1 MVSSYGQH
9 HVVNSLL
16 EDGVDDADA
25 EEEEDVEISHQLKQ
39 RVLRKQVA
47 DGYDHRQLPNLRVI
61 QHNRRNIE
69 DKSHPQHHQQLI
81 LHRVRL
87 MYQRLQP

>member
-1 MVSSYGQH
+1 MVPADGQH
-9 HVVNSLL
+9 HVVNPLL

-47 DGYDHRQLPNLRVI
+47 DGYDH
-61 QHNRRNIE
+61 
-69 DKSHPQHHQQLI
+69 
-81 LHRVRL
+81 
-87 MYQRLQP
+87 